1 MFRLGAV
8 LQKVELTLVQS
19 PADFKIEDNRRRA
32 EIGGKN
38 SLTNQFAAWEHGE
51 EVGFL
56 SLDIYP
62 PDQHPNVDWYTIYE
76 IFVPRPLRSKGIG
89 TRLLEAAEQAGR
101 DRGLRYARLCAKPLD
116 DSRTQEQLIEWYS
129 RRGYKK
135 MRDSSSTDM
144 HKDLTLISDQLA

>member
-1 MFRLGAV
+1 
-8 LQKVELTLVQS
+8 VELMLVQS
-19 PADFKIEDNRRRA
+19 PADFKREDNRRRA

-62 PDQHPNVDWYTIYE
+62 PDQHPDIDWYTIYE

-101 DRGLRYARLCAKPLD
+101 EIAGYGMLAYVQ
-116 DSRTQEQLIEWYS
+116 SRWTTAEPRS
-129 RRGYKK
+129 N
-135 MRDSSSTDM
+135 S
-144 HKDLTLISDQLA
+144 